1 MLTVIKVGDNILV
14 MSAKTKSYINLIKY
28 KLNVFM
34 PLFIFF
40 AVYMLSFSLIER
52 MEAPDYFYTYG
63 AVDKMIP
70 FCEFFVIPYFAWFLM
85 IPGVCIYLLFAKEKE
100 YKRMSYMLVFGMG
113 LFIIISIIMPT
124 KLYLR
129 PYVMPRDNIFCDMV
143 SCLYHTD
150 TSTNVFPSIHVY
162 NTCVAMQAV
171 RRSHTRLFKKP
182 GLRLGI
188 DVLSVLIILST
199 VFIKQH
205 SLLDVAGGLILFVI
219 ADKLVSLYVYNR
231 GLEPLTNKSKI

>member
-113 LFIIISIIMPT
+113 LFIIISIA
-124 KLYLR
+124 LF
-129 PYVMPRDNIFCDMV
+129 N
-143 SCLYHTD
+143 YHA
-150 TSTNVFPSIHVY
+150 I
-162 NTCVAMQAV
+162 
-171 RRSHTRLFKKP
+171 
-182 GLRLGI
+182 
-188 DVLSVLIILST
+188 
-199 VFIKQH
+199 
-205 SLLDVAGGLILFVI
+205 
-219 ADKLVSLYVYNR
+219 
-231 GLEPLTNKSKI
+231 

>member
-231 GLEPLTNKSKI
+231 GLEALTNKSKI